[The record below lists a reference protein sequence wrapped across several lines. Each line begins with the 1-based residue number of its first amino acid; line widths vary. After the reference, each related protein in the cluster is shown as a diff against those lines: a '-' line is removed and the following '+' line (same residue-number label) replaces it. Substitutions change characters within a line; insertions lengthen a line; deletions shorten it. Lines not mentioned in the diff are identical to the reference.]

1 MQPIAYLGP
10 LMLLTAQA
18 QTAPSS
24 LHSHLQR
31 HRDRV
36 ATHAHSSHQ
45 HSQLIE
51 QIGAAPM
58 KLSQDMKPA
67 LHHMVMERSSAP
79 SPYDRSALASTEYR
93 EGRPKTA
100 NTEAKASS
108 RRETDAMT
116 ALVQSGPGPFN
127 LAAARG
133 GSGFNPDA
141 DSANSLHLD
150 AAMRLLRAH
159 AIVKHHKFQRE
170 V

>member
-1 MQPIAYLGP
+1 MQPIAYLGL

-31 HRDRV
+31 HRERV

-45 HSQLIE
+45 HSQLVE
-51 QIGAAPM
+51 RIGAAPM
-58 KLSQDMKPA
+58 KLLRDMEPA
-67 LHHMVMERSSAP
+67 VHHMVTEKPSAP

-93 EGRPKTA
+93 DDRPKIA
-100 NTEAKASS
+100 NAETTASS
-108 RRETDAMT
+108 RRETDAMI
-116 ALVQSGPGPFN
+116 ALGQSGPGQFN
-127 LAAARG
+127 PATARG
-133 GSGFNPDA
+133 GSGFDPDA

>member
-1 MQPIAYLGP
+1 MQSIAYLG
-10 LMLLTAQA
+10 LLLLLTTQA

-51 QIGAAPM
+51 RVGAAPM
-58 KLSQDMKPA
+58 KLVQDSGPV
-67 LHHMVMERSSAP
+67 LHHMVMEKSSSP
-79 SPYDRSALASTEYR
+79 SSYGQSTLASTEYR
-93 EGRPKTA
+93 NSRPKT
-100 NTEAKASS
+100 TSIETKASS
-108 RRETDAMT
+108 QRGTGAM
-116 ALVQSGPGPFN
+116 AAFGQPRPDRFK

-133 GSGFNPDA
+133 DGGFNPGA
-141 DSANSLHLD
+141 DSTNSLHLD

-159 AIVKHHKFQRE
+159 AIVKRNKLQRGM
-170 V
+170 